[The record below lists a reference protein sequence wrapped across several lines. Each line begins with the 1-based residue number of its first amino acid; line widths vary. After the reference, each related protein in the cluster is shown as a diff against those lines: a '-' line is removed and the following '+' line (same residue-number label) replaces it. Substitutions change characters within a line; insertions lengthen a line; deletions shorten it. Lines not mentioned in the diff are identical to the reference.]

1 MILKIFKVIW
11 FVSLLAMTGVFVY
24 SYASWPQ
31 LVNFSEK
38 EGGAALDKGILFYI
52 CLGLAAIFNAL
63 IFVVTRIK
71 FSDAFT
77 TWYYGLVTV
86 FHSFL
91 VSGFIFITIFNSLE
105 TYDYSM
111 VGPTLYASI
120 IILMLWSAAWPIY
133 VLYNR
138 LSAQAKVS

>member
-1 MILKIFKVIW
+1 MILKIFKVVW

-24 SYASWPQ
+24 CYASWPQ
-31 LVNFSEK
+31 LVNFNEMD
-38 EGGAALDKGILFYI
+38 GAAALDKGVVFYA

-63 IFVVTRIK
+63 IFVITRMK
-71 FSDAFT
+71 FSEAFA
-77 TWYYGLVTV
+77 TWYYGLVTA

-105 TYDYSM
+105 KYDYTM

-133 VLYNR
+133 ILYGR
-138 LSAQAKVS
+138 LSTQAKIS